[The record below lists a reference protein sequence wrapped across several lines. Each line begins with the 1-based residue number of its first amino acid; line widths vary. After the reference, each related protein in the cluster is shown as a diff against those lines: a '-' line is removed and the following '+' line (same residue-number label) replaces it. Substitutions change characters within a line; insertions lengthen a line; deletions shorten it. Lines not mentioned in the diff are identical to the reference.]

1 MDVKKK
7 DNYWHLLWVIVR
19 TDFKLRY
26 YGSVLGYFW
35 ALLKP
40 FLMFVVLYVVFTVLM
55 RWDIENYQLYLLL
68 GIIIW
73 NFFVE
78 ATSLGLNSLLA
89 KASLIKKIYFPR
101 ILLVVA
107 STLTSFI
114 GLFLNLIVF
123 FVIYFFSGMS
133 LDILFLFLPVYL
145 FLIYI
150 FVLGFALFLSVLQ
163 VHYRD
168 VAPIWDILL
177 QAGFFLSPIIY
188 PLSIIPSQYLKYLY
202 LNPMTGII
210 QYSRMLIIEHKLPS
224 FLSAFYLFL
233 IIIFVF
239 ILGYFVFKKLS
250 KSIAEKI

>member
-1 MDVKKK
+1 MCVKKK
-7 DNYWHLLWVIVR
+7 DNYWHLLWVIAR

-40 FLMFVVLYVVFTVLM
+40 LLMFGVLYVVFTFLM

-89 KASLIKKIYFPR
+89 KAGLIKKIYFPR
-101 ILLVVA
+101 ILVVVA
-107 STLTSFI
+107 STLTSFV

-123 FVIYFFSGMS
+123 FVIYFFSGMTAS
-133 LDILFLFLPVYL
+133 LLFLLLPIYL
-145 FLIYI
+145 FLIYLFALG
-150 FVLGFALFLSVLQ
+150 FVLLLSVSQ

-168 VAPIWDILL
+168 VSPIWDILL

-188 PLSIIPSQYLKYLY
+188 PLAIVPEQYLKYLY

-210 QYSRMLIIEHKLPS
+210 QYTRMLIIEHELPIFS
-224 FLSAFYLFL
+224 SAFYLLLF
-233 IIIFVF
+233 IIFIL